1 MGYATGQFGK
11 NHLGDRDEHLPSNHG
26 FDEFFGNLYHLN
38 AEDEPENEDYSKDPA
53 FAERFGPRGVIH
65 SLADGMIEDTG
76 PLNRKRMETIDEEVT
91 ERALGFIESQGTMHM
106 HRALIFLAAISL
118 THTASGADGNKL
130 IRILESGQVAFGS
143 FVREKTPE
151 GARELGENAKLDFL
165 FYDMEHGA
173 FDVPTLELFLKA
185 LRAGTA
191 TCGGGA
197 HTVIVRIPPVH
208 DDPAAAKE
216 RIEALIEAGAD
227 GVALPHIMNAG
238 EAAKA
243 VQWIEAATD
252 RMWPGNPEGD
262 FLSFMMIEDR
272 DSVDHAEEIIRT
284 ERVSIFSPGPGS
296 LRGAYGGDMDAVQA
310 AVAKV
315 LAGCKAA
322 SVPCANTA
330 RESDVVAKVK
340 AGFRLLIVQGEALD
354 LGRKAARR

>member
-1 MGYATGQFGK
+1 
-11 NHLGDRDEHLPSNHG
+11 
-26 FDEFFGNLYHLN
+26 
-38 AEDEPENEDYSKDPA
+38 
-53 FAERFGPRGVIH
+53 
-65 SLADGMIEDTG
+65 
-76 PLNRKRMETIDEEVT
+76 
-91 ERALGFIESQGTMHM
+91 MHM

-118 THTASGADGNKL
+118 TYTASGADGNKL
-130 IRILESGQVAFGS
+130 IRVLESGQVAFGS

-151 GARELGENAKLDFL
+151 GARELGANAKLDFL
-165 FYDMEHGA
+165 FYDIEHGA

-185 LRAGTA
+185 LRAGTG
-191 TCGGGA
+191 TGGGA

-238 EAAKA
+238 EAATT
-243 VQWIEAATD
+243 VGWIEAATD

-296 LRGAYGGDMDAVQA
+296 LRRAYGGDMDAVQA

-330 RESDVVAKVK
+330 RESDVLAKVE

-354 LGRKAARR
+354 MGRKAAGR